1 MTKENECCDRETAR
15 KGAKKVVMIIGFTI
29 LGIGLAILFGFVV
42 MWLWNWLMPMLFGL
56 KELTYWQAVGIF
68 ILAKILFGGI
78 GGNSNDDSKKKK
90 KPGGAIRHEIKK
102 EFKKEFDREFDK
114 EFDKKFDE
122 ELKKREKTNEDYD
135 ELYEK
140 WWEDKGEESFR
151 QYMKN
156 KKDDT
161 EE

>member
-1 MTKENECCDRETAR
+1 MTKENVCGDREMAR

-78 GGNSNDDSKKKK
+78 GGSSNDSSKKKT
-90 KPGGAIRHEIKK
+90 KPGATIRKEIKK
-102 EFKKEFDREFDK
+102 EFEKEFDK

-122 ELKKREKTNEDYD
+122 ELKKHENTNQDYD

-156 KKDDT
+156 KEDDT